1 MAALATVGVVAGAR
15 AAGAKAPRG
24 TRRRSNI
31 LFVLADDLDLAE
43 MRYLPHV
50 RALVAH
56 AGTSFD
62 QYLVSNSL
70 CCPSRTTTLRGQYA
84 HNTGVWSNGG
94 DNGGFERAYVN
105 GVEQDTIATRLH
117 HAGYT
122 TGLAGKYL
130 NGYPNGAP
138 LDDVPPGWDDWAS
151 AVSGNPYSEYGYVLN
166 ENQRF
171 HAFRH
176 RPRDYGTNV
185 YVGLTDR
192 FIRRAGRAHRPFFA
206 YLSVYA
212 PHQPAT
218 PAPQDVHEFRHARA
232 PRTPSFDQTDV
243 SRSPSYV
250 RDLPQFSGL
259 ETHAIDVLYRRRIR
273 SLQAIDRGVEKLVR
287 TLRVTKQLDDT
298 YIVFASD
305 NGFHL
310 GQHRMPAGKQT
321 PYETDIHVPLMVR
334 GPGVRS
340 DAHVARLAG
349 NTDLAPTFEAM
360 AGVGAPS
367 YTDGRSLL
375 PLLHGDQP
383 AHWRD
388 AFLLEHRGETG
399 VTQPPRT
406 MTPKGSTLEPPDPDQ
421 AGRDGRPRHREIRD
435 AMLLNRGAEIP
446 NYDGVRTSRYV
457 YVQYTNG
464 ERELYD
470 LRSDPDEIH
479 NRAGTEPALEHRLA
493 DRIARLRHCAG
504 AECRRVE
511 DRPLRPA
518 GAARRAAT
526 MRPLR

>member
-1 MAALATVGVVAGAR
+1 
-15 AAGAKAPRG
+15 
-24 TRRRSNI
+24 
-31 LFVLADDLDLAE
+31 
-43 MRYLPHV
+43 
-50 RALVAH
+50 
-56 AGTSFD
+56 
-62 QYLVSNSL
+62 
-70 CCPSRTTTLRGQYA
+70 
-84 HNTGVWSNGG
+84 
-94 DNGGFERAYVN
+94 
-105 GVEQDTIATRLH
+105 
-117 HAGYT
+117 
-122 TGLAGKYL
+122 
-130 NGYPNGAP
+130 
-138 LDDVPPGWDDWAS
+138 
-151 AVSGNPYSEYGYVLN
+151 
-166 ENQRF
+166 
-171 HAFRH
+171 
-176 RPRDYGTNV
+176 
-185 YVGLTDR
+185 
-192 FIRRAGRAHRPFFA
+192 
-206 YLSVYA
+206 
-212 PHQPAT
+212 
-218 PAPQDVHEFRHARA
+218 
-232 PRTPSFDQTDV
+232 
-243 SRSPSYV
+243 
-250 RDLPQFSGL
+250 
-259 ETHAIDVLYRRRIR
+259 
-273 SLQAIDRGVEKLVR
+273 
-287 TLRVTKQLDDT
+287 
-298 YIVFASD
+298 
-305 NGFHL
+305 
-310 GQHRMPAGKQT
+310 MPAGKQT

>member
-1 MAALATVGVVAGAR
+1 MAALAAAGVAASAC
-15 AAGAKAPRG
+15 AAGATTPRS

-56 AGTSFD
+56 AGTTFD

-250 RDLPQFSGL
+250 RDLPQFSPL

-287 TLRVTKQLDDT
+287 TLGVTKQLGDT
-298 YIVFASD
+298 
-305 NGFHL
+305 
-310 GQHRMPAGKQT
+310 
-321 PYETDIHVPLMVR
+321 
-334 GPGVRS
+334 
-340 DAHVARLAG
+340 
-349 NTDLAPTFEAM
+349 
-360 AGVGAPS
+360 
-367 YTDGRSLL
+367 
-375 PLLHGDQP
+375 
-383 AHWRD
+383 
-388 AFLLEHRGETG
+388 
-399 VTQPPRT
+399 
-406 MTPKGSTLEPPDPDQ
+406 
-421 AGRDGRPRHREIRD
+421 
-435 AMLLNRGAEIP
+435 
-446 NYDGVRTSRYV
+446 
-457 YVQYTNG
+457 
-464 ERELYD
+464 
-470 LRSDPDEIH
+470 
-479 NRAGTEPALEHRLA
+479 
-493 DRIARLRHCAG
+493 
-504 AECRRVE
+504 
-511 DRPLRPA
+511 
-518 GAARRAAT
+518 
-526 MRPLR
+526 